1 MPDTQAITVGK
12 KVEPGLQ
19 TPTQTS
25 EPKGQLEEDQS
36 RGPTHSA
43 QVINVLSGRTG
54 HIFSTTGK
62 HVVVIKTVKL
72 NLKKCECTSG
82 SDCGFYDKIKTHTR
96 IHTHTHT
103 QLLIMKLCLA
113 GFKAL
118 VPEY

>member
-1 MPDTQAITVGK
+1 MPDTQAITVRK

-25 EPKGQLEEDQS
+25 EPKHQLEEDQS

-43 QVINVLSGRTG
+43 QVINVLYGRTG
-54 HIFSTTGK
+54 HIFSMTGK

-82 SDCGFYDKIKTHTR
+82 SDCGFYYKIKTHTR
-96 IHTHTHT
+96 INTHT
-103 QLLIMKLCLA
+103 QLLIMKLCLQ
-113 GFKAL
+113 AL
-118 VPEY
+118 KC